1 MIIPLPKVQPELTI
15 DEETHLDRAVWNVI
29 FHVIKIVNEFAPV
42 GFGNARTPGRV
53 PDRNKEST
61 MKYRFISLAFV
72 LSTPPFLLNSTIVGS
87 RDTAAQGGC
96 FPGTYLVV
104 EGSGTQ
110 SLWTLSHDG
119 ALQVTSSA
127 ERAFGFS
134 HIQGVWKKTG
144 ARDAKARGLDFNF
157 SETPVNSGVPP
168 SNIARL
174 DIVMSFADK
183 CEEMEG
189 SFELR
194 VFNPSDDPLD
204 SNGSVAASDTF
215 SGRRFSID

>member
-1 MIIPLPKVQPELTI
+1 
-15 DEETHLDRAVWNVI
+15 
-29 FHVIKIVNEFAPV
+29 
-42 GFGNARTPGRV
+42 
-53 PDRNKEST
+53 
-61 MKYRFISLAFV
+61 MKYRFVILAFV
-72 LSTPPFLLNSTIVGS
+72 LSIPPFLLSSTIVGS
-87 RDTAAQGGC
+87 RDTGAQGGC

-119 ALQVTSSA
+119 AFQVTSSA

-157 SETPVNSGVPP
+157 NETPVNSGVPP
-168 SNIARL
+168 SQIARL
-174 DIVMSFADK
+174 DIVMGFAEK

-194 VFNPSDDPLD
+194 VFNPNDDPLD
-204 SNGSVAASDTF
+204 SNRPVAASDTF
-215 SGRRFSID
+215 SGRRVSID

>member
-1 MIIPLPKVQPELTI
+1 
-15 DEETHLDRAVWNVI
+15 
-29 FHVIKIVNEFAPV
+29 
-42 GFGNARTPGRV
+42 
-53 PDRNKEST
+53 
-61 MKYRFISLAFV
+61 MKYRFVILAFV
-72 LSTPPFLLNSTIVGS
+72 LSIPPFLLNSSIVGS
-87 RDTAAQGGC
+87 RDTRAQGGC

-119 ALQVTSSA
+119 AFQVTSSA

-134 HIQGVWKKTG
+134 HIQGVWKKTS

-157 SETPVNSGVPP
+157 NETPVNSGVPP
-168 SNIARL
+168 SQITRL
-174 DIVMSFADK
+174 DILMSFAER

-194 VFNPSDDPLD
+194 VFNPNDDPLG
-204 SNGSVAASDTF
+204 SNRPVAASDTF
-215 SGRRFSID
+215 SGRRVSID